1 MNSYTLLVTA
11 DPNAKF
17 LNLLDPFRAD
27 TRIFVSKDRAE
38 LREHAPHA
46 DIILGADFDDPQLL
60 QDTFPYAT
68 RARWVHSLFAGVEH
82 ILSPAIVRSSVPLTN
97 GRGASCTALGE
108 WVLAAM
114 LHFAYDLR
122 RLQRHQ
128 LAERW
133 EHSDVEGL
141 QGRTLGLIGHGAI
154 ARAVAERA
162 RPFGMRIL
170 ALRRRPDSSTQDPL
184 IDATYSTS
192 MIGEMLG
199 QCDYV
204 AVAVPLTLETR
215 QMIAAEQIAA
225 MKPSAV
231 IINVGRGRVLDE
243 AALVRALDSGK
254 IRGAAL
260 DVFET
265 EPLPPGH
272 PLYHL
277 GNVLLSPHSA
287 DHTPGWLERGM
298 ECFLDN
304 FARFRS
310 GEPLQNLVDKQAG
323 Y

>member
-1 MNSYTLLVTA
+1 
-11 DPNAKF
+11 
-17 LNLLDPFRAD
+17 
-27 TRIFVSKDRAE
+27 
-38 LREHAPHA
+38 
-46 DIILGADFDDPQLL
+46 
-60 QDTFPYAT
+60 
-68 RARWVHSLFAGVEH
+68 
-82 ILSPAIVRSSVPLTN
+82 
-97 GRGASCTALGE
+97 
-108 WVLAAM
+108 
-114 LHFAYDLR
+114 
-122 RLQRHQ
+122 
-128 LAERW
+128 
-133 EHSDVEGL
+133 
-141 QGRTLGLIGHGAI
+141 
-154 ARAVAERA
+154 
-162 RPFGMRIL
+162 MRIL
-170 ALRRRPDSSTQDPL
+170 ALRRRPDRSTQDPL

-231 IINVGRGRVLDE
+231 INVGRGRVLDE

-260 DVFET
+260 DVFGT
-265 EPLPPGH
+265 EPLPAGH

-304 FARFRS
+304 SRTFPERRTAPES
-310 GEPLQNLVDKQAG
+310 GRQASRLLTSLPQNQFLAAMPLEANLCRRAPG
-323 Y
+323 LT

>member
-38 LREHAPHA
+38 LREQAPHA
-46 DIILGADFDDPQLL
+46 DIILDADFDDPQLL

-122 RLQRHQ
+122 RLQRNQ

-141 QGRTLGLIGHGAI
+141 QGRTLGLIGMAQSPG
-154 ARAVAERA
+154 
-162 RPFGMRIL
+162 PW
-170 ALRRRPDSSTQDPL
+170 
-184 IDATYSTS
+184 
-192 MIGEMLG
+192 
-199 QCDYV
+199 
-204 AVAVPLTLETR
+204 
-215 QMIAAEQIAA
+215 
-225 MKPSAV
+225 PSAL
-231 IINVGRGRVLDE
+231 GP
-243 AALVRALDSGK
+243 SG
-254 IRGAAL
+254 
-260 DVFET
+260 
-265 EPLPPGH
+265 
-272 PLYHL
+272 
-277 GNVLLSPHSA
+277 
-287 DHTPGWLERGM
+287 
-298 ECFLDN
+298 
-304 FARFRS
+304 
-310 GEPLQNLVDKQAG
+310 
-323 Y
+323 